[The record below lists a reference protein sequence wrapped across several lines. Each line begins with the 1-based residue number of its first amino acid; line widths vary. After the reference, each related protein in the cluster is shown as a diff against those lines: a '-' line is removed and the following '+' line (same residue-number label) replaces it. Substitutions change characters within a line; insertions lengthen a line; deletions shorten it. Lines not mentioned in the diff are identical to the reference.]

1 MGTIDPTTLAE
12 DYAGFVSYIAREIHR
27 ELGQRGG
34 QCGDF
39 EEKELVQEGWLGL
52 LAAMRRFDPE
62 RGIKFSTFAAYRI
75 SGAILDY
82 LSRAPMIQLPRTR
95 RRQLAEVDRARQQL
109 ERLGQEATADRLAAG
124 LLGREARPEQ
134 LAKALQELRALEHV
148 RLQVISLEQTAP
160 EDSGEIASPHA
171 TPEQETLMKER
182 QGRKRRILE
191 DFEACVKELP
201 FELMTI
207 FILRDLGKLTLQ
219 EVAQIMGQKI
229 DAVRRRQIRA
239 RKAIQACL
247 RMAGWPIEEVDEIVA
262 EDGA

>member
-1 MGTIDPTTLAE
+1 MGTVDPAALAE

-27 ELGQRGG
+27 ELGQRAG

-52 LAAMRRFDPE
+52 LAAVQRFDPE

-82 LSRAPMIQLPRTR
+82 LSRAPMIHLPRAR

-109 ERLGQEATADRLAAG
+109 ERLGQEASADRLAEG
-124 LLGREARPEQ
+124 LVGRAARPEQ
-134 LAKALQELRALEHV
+134 LAKARQELRELEYV
-148 RLQVISLEQTAP
+148 RLQVISLEQTAA
-160 EDSGEIASPHA
+160 EESGEIASTHA

-191 DFEACVKELP
+191 DFEACVKGLP

-219 EVAQIMGQKI
+219 EVGQIMGQKI
-229 DAVRRRQIRA
+229 DAIRRRQIRA
-239 RKAIQACL
+239 RKAVQACL
-247 RMAGWPIEEVDEIVA
+247 RMAGWPIEEVDELVE

>member
-1 MGTIDPTTLAE
+1 MGTVDPATLAE
-12 DYAGFVSYIAREIHR
+12 DYAGFVSYIAREIHKD
-27 ELGQRGG
+27 LDQRGG

-52 LAAMRRFDPE
+52 LAAVRRFDPE

-82 LSRAPMIQLPRTR
+82 LSKAPMIRLPRAR
-95 RRQLAEVDRARQQL
+95 RRQLAEIDRARQQL
-109 ERLGQEATADRLAAG
+109 ERSGQEATADRLAEG
-124 LLGREARPEQ
+124 LVGREARPEQ
-134 LAKALQELRALEHV
+134 LAKALQELRALENV
-148 RLQVISLEQTAP
+148 RLQVISLEETVP
-160 EDSGEIASPHA
+160 KESGEIASTHA

-191 DFEACVKELP
+191 DFETCVKGLP

-219 EVAQIMGQKI
+219 EVGQIMGQKI

-247 RMAGWPIEEVDEIVA
+247 RMAGWLIEEVDELVE